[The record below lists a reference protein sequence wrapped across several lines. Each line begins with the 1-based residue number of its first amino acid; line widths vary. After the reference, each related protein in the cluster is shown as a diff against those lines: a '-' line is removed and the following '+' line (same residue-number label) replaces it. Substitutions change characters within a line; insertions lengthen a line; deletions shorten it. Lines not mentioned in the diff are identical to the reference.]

1 MCSANSM
8 KVRAW
13 RGNILMP
20 IFAGNENLMELGKM
34 QEEREVFYLKAAE
47 KLKTQWLE
55 WSDFGKEGEAKLC
68 ISSSTLPNLGLRA
81 E

>member
-1 MCSANSM
+1 
-8 KVRAW
+8 
-13 RGNILMP
+13 
-20 IFAGNENLMELGKM
+20 M

-47 KLKTQWLE
+47 KLKTQWSE
-55 WSDFGKEGEAKLC
+55 WSGFGKEGEAKLN

>member
-1 MCSANSM
+1 
-8 KVRAW
+8 
-13 RGNILMP
+13 
-20 IFAGNENLMELGKM
+20 M

>member
-1 MCSANSM
+1 M
-8 KVRAW
+8 KVGAW

-20 IFAGNENLMELGKM
+20 ILWAMRNLMELGKM

-47 KLKTQWLE
+47 KLKTQWSE
-55 WSDFGKEGEAKLC
+55 WSGFGKEGEAKLS
-68 ISSSTLPNLGLRA
+68 ISSSVLPNLGLRA